1 MAKVAF
7 TKLGLSKNQE
17 VKNLN
22 WNEQNIEVKQYLPIS
37 EMLDVVA
44 SIVNRAHDGDS
55 NFSNPIKVDIYT
67 VLEILFNY
75 TNINFTDKQKE
86 DVLKLYDLIIGSGL
100 YDEVIKLIP
109 EEEYNR
115 LVAAIDKTITSVYA
129 YQNSVMGILDNI
141 SQDYSN
147 LSLDAADIQ
156 SKLADPQNMEFLKSV
171 ITKLG

>member
-7 TKLGLSKNQE
+7 TKLGLTKNQE
-17 VKNLN
+17 TKNLN

-37 EMLDVVA
+37 ETLDIVA
-44 SIVNRAHDGDS
+44 SIVNRAHDGES

-67 VLEILFNY
+67 TLEILFNY
-75 TNINFTDKQKE
+75 TNINFTGKQKE
-86 DVLKLYDLIIGSGL
+86 DVLKLYDLVVSSGL
-100 YDEVIKLIP
+100 YDEVLKLIP

-115 LVAAIDKTITSVYA
+115 LVEAIAKTITSVYA
-129 YQNSVMGILDNI
+129 YQNSVMGVLDNI

-147 LSLDAADIQ
+147 LSLDATDIQ

-171 ITKLG
+171 LTKLG

>member
-7 TKLGLSKNQE
+7 TKLGLTKNQE
-17 VKNLN
+17 VKNLS

-37 EMLDVVA
+37 EMLDIVA
-44 SIVNRAHDGDS
+44 SIVNRAHDGES

-67 VLEILFNY
+67 TLEILFNY

-86 DVLKLYDLIIGSGL
+86 DVLKLYDLVIGSGL
-100 YDEVIKLIP
+100 YAEVVKLIP
-109 EEEYNR
+109 TEEYNR
-115 LVAAIDKTITSVYA
+115 LVSAINDTITAVYA
-129 YQNSVMGILDNI
+129 YQNSVMGILDTV

-147 LSLDAADIQ
+147 LNLDATDIQ

-171 ITKLG
+171 LTKLG